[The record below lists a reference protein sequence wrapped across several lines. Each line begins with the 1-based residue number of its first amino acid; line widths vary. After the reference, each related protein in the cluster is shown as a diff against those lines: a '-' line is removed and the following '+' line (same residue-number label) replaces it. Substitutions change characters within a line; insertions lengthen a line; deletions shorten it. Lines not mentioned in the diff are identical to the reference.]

1 MHGDY
6 VGPTGCVPP
15 SASCEDASLDDARVE
30 WMDDAVVSNKGC
42 AWVQEPGGIVTH
54 GVTPQLPH
62 QGMVEGAAM

>member
-1 MHGDY
+1 MPVHGDY

-54 GVTPQLPH
+54 RRHTSITPPRD
-62 QGMVEGAAM
+62 G